1 MKIYIDVS
9 VLTLATYV
17 TGIQRVTRE
26 IIVRLIR
33 KEGDSVVLLHY
44 NAKENRFHR
53 IDNAAFIGYYVY
65 GQGIKNRMITKS
77 CIALSEIGKG
87 SLFFEL
93 DGVWMSRVKRSWL
106 LPILKKQ
113 GARIVVHVYDII
125 SITHPQYSFERGVFN
140 FMDYLAAHMQ
150 YADQIIVNAKA
161 TVEELKNLAER
172 IGIPLPPCKVVP
184 LGSDF
189 GERKP
194 IQERLVADHLVEVV
208 KSAPYILMVGTI
220 EPRKNHSLLLR
231 AYEEGLKEAGY
242 HLIFAGYMGWNM
254 EEFERRL
261 HNHPDFGKRIFHF
274 QGLDDMGI
282 GYLYQNARYLAF
294 CSYQEGFGLPIVE
307 SIIRGTPVLCP
318 DQPVYREVGEDYPI
332 WFKQENPESL
342 CEKVAY
348 YDENPEEYKKMKEHL
363 KNYKPITWDD
373 SFGYME
379 EALLQDREKYEKES

>member
-17 TGIQRVTRE
+17 TGIQRVAIE
-26 IIVRLIR
+26 IAVRLVR
-33 KEGDSVVLLHY
+33 KEGDNVVLLHY
-44 NAKENRFHR
+44 NAKENCFHR
-53 IDNAAFIGYYVY
+53 IDNSSFIDYYVY
-65 GQGIKNRMITKS
+65 GRGIKNKMITKR
-77 CIALSEIGKG
+77 CIELPEIGKG
-87 SLFFEL
+87 SLFFDL
-93 DGVWMSRVKRSWL
+93 DAVWMSRVKRSWL
-106 LPILKKQ
+106 LPILKEQ
-113 GARIVVHVYDII
+113 GAQIVVHVYDII
-125 SITHPQYSFERGVFN
+125 SITHPQYCLERGVFN
-140 FMDYLAAHMQ
+140 FMDYIAAHMQ

-189 GERKP
+189 GETKP

-231 AYEEGLKEAGY
+231 AYEGGLKEAGY

-254 EEFERRL
+254 EEFEREL
-261 HNHPDFGKRIFHF
+261 YNHPDFGKRIFHF
-274 QGLDDMGI
+274 QGLDDIEI

-332 WFKQENPESL
+332 WFEQENPKSL
-342 CEKVAY
+342 CEKITY
-348 YDENPEEYKKMKEHL
+348 YDKHPEEYEKMRARL
-363 KNYKPITWDD
+363 KHYKAITWDD
-373 SFGYME
+373 SFRFME
-379 EALLQDREKYEKES
+379 EALTLDRQPKGQ